1 MQIQVITSIIS
12 AISII
17 VGSLLGALSSYLISN
32 KMYKKQITHEEEIE
46 NSKKMYDKTI
56 RSKYICDNANA
67 IRLDISNA
75 IFQSIRSLKSINEG
89 KNIYLL
95 PVNHNYSSLISSL
108 NHLFSLREL
117 SEIYQLYV
125 IIEKVSND
133 IYYQNNTDNINYE
146 TIKKGFIS
154 ILYKIYGENYDK
166 ILLIDPNAVSYF
178 ELEES
183 TYIENTFKDI
193 LVKLDSYCVI
203 ENLV

>member
-56 RSKYICDNANA
+56 RSKYICDYAKA